1 MKENM
6 LRGLVI
12 TSAFVLAGCNTQL
25 SEIPPNIAVPTDS
38 PVFAAS
44 QMMDLHEIEERQE
57 LKALLGVDPS
67 RTEWCAAFVNAI
79 LNEKGIP
86 GSESVSDV
94 PLMARSF
101 LYWGNSVEE
110 PEVGDVVVFPRGDQ
124 GWQGHVGFYVMT
136 SADGKYYYIL
146 GGNQNEEVSILRFSA
161 ASALDIRRNSTS
173 NPLPL

>member
-1 MKENM
+1 M

-12 TSAFVLAGCNTQL
+12 TSAFLLAGCNTQL
-25 SEIPPNIAVPTDS
+25 SEIPPNISVPNDS

-44 QMMDLHEIEERQE
+44 QMIGLHERKDRKE
-57 LKALLGVDPS
+57 LKSFLGIDPS
-67 RTEWCAAFVNAI
+67 RTEWCAAFINAI
-79 LNEKGIP
+79 LNQKEIP

-101 LYWGNSVEE
+101 LYWGDSVKE
-110 PEVGDVVVFPRGDQ
+110 PEVGDIVIFPRGDQ

-146 GGNQNEEVSILRFSA
+146 GGNQDDQVSILRFSA
-161 ASALDIRRNSTS
+161 TSALGIRRNNNQPS
-173 NPLPL
+173 LPL